1 MEISEYIGDFT
12 VFLVKSTKDE
22 NGRLDKALAG
32 SGTLISVGNVRAIL
46 TADHVLDYIANE
58 KDIGLAFPCRFESQ
72 KNHVQLMILEM
83 EYVRSLT
90 IKRGPIKSEGPDL
103 GILVLPE
110 IDANR
115 IGLKG
120 SFYNLINRQNRML
133 KSPPSAVDSGNW
145 ILSGA
150 AGEWTKDLPPE
161 QHYSRVKQ
169 FRGCAGLGIVT
180 AAYAV
185 GDYDILDFEAKH
197 ISGYQG
203 PKSFGG
209 FSGGGLWEV
218 LLDKKDE
225 GFEVLDKFLSGVA
238 FYQSN
243 IEKDRSQFIRCNGR
257 RSIYKHVIEALQK

>member
-1 MEISEYIGDFT
+1 MF
-12 VFLVKSTKDE
+12 VKFQNDE
-22 NGRLDKALAG
+22 KGQTDIALAG
-32 SGTLISVGNVRAIL
+32 SGTLISVGKVRAIL

-58 KDIGLAFPCRFESQ
+58 KDIGLAFPCRIESQ
-72 KNHVQLMILEM
+72 KNHVHLTTLEM
-83 EYVRSLT
+83 ECMRSRT
-90 IKRGPIKSEGPDL
+90 IKRGPIESEGPDL
-103 GILVLPE
+103 GVLVLPE
-110 IDANR
+110 R
-115 IGLKG
+115 IVSKFPSGVN
-120 SFYNLINRQNRML
+120 FCNLMKRKERML
-133 KSPPSAVDSGNW
+133 NSPPSAVDSGNW

-180 AAYAV
+180 AAYAI

-197 ISGYQG
+197 ITGYQG

-218 LLDKKDE
+218 LIEKKDE
-225 GFEVLDKFLSGVA
+225 GFEARDKFLSGVA

-243 IEKDRSQFIRCNGR
+243 IEKDGSQFIRCNGR
-257 RSIYKHVIEALQK
+257 RSIYKHVIEALKK